1 MTFVQQNESMAFR
14 QTTPR
19 HRITTLSSGVGSIR
33 SFSVNT
39 AHCRTCQGRR
49 WMAGSQASEL
59 NRSHR
64 SNPAPHLGG
73 ILFIHVKEM
82 GHDGFHCR
90 LAAVIRLHGNDAAED
105 LERTAFG
112 SIPVALAC

>member
-1 MTFVQQNESMAFR
+1 M
-14 QTTPR
+14 
-19 HRITTLSSGVGSIR
+19 IGVGR
-33 SFSVNT
+33 VP
-39 AHCRTCQGRR
+39 ARTVLSGGRGLILSRLESDLQGRR
-49 WMAGSQASEL
+49 WMACSQASEL

-64 SNPAPHLGG
+64 SNPAPHFGG